1 MHMAG
6 VVSLC
11 MLQERVCRKGDAVQ
25 GPRVGS
31 CLTFRN
37 ELFQMINVLTKQET
51 SLGSGSQVKSS
62 KVREPRAALPRG
74 LQCWFYD
81 NGVSFWVVSG

>member
-11 MLQERVCRKGDAVQ
+11 MLQERVCRKGDAIQ

-37 ELFQMINVLTKQET
+37 ELFQMINVLTK
-51 SLGSGSQVKSS
+51 SGSQMKSS
-62 KVREPRAALPRG
+62 KVREPRAALPHG

-81 NGVSFWVVSG
+81 NGGSFWVVSG